1 MLQLDM
7 PLFAIHAAHADS
19 IHLMNYGNSRFAE
32 IGNVVQQSPSSFP
45 RLVVAIACP
54 RTTPFTV
61 LVVVVGTDILEVGED
76 KAMPD
81 MSHCAPA
88 FQSVPPLYPG
98 ETACGG
104 KTLTA
109 LFWCQ
114 AVTCFGSC
122 THWTLSSIQQM
133 SALAERLELYKVG
146 QVTLHLKPCT

>member
-1 MLQLDM
+1 MSLL
-7 PLFAIHAAHADS
+7 AIHAPHADS
-19 IHLMNYGNSRFAE
+19 IHLMNYGNSGSAE

-98 ETACGG
+98 ETPCGG

-114 AVTCFGSC
+114 AVICFGFC
-122 THWTLSSIQQM
+122 THWMLSSVQQM
-133 SALAERLELYKVG
+133 SSLAERLELYSTKSV
-146 QVTLHLKPCT
+146 K